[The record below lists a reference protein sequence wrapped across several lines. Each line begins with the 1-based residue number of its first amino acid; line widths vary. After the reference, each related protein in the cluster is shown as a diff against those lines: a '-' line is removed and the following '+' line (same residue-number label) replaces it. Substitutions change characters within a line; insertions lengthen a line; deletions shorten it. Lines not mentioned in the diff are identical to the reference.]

1 MSNQTI
7 DTIEQNKQHGQKG
20 KAVPGL
26 LATGKEL
33 IFIGAKFSCAEELM
47 NRIADSALE
56 RGYIEPHYR
65 DAIAEREKEFPTGLD
80 LPIPIAIPHT
90 DAGCIT
96 PFVAVVTL
104 ANPIPFYSMDLSGD
118 IVQAQMVFQLGIQD
132 GATHRRVLKKLA
144 LAFSRKE
151 DMEELLHLKEE
162 TEILEKLNLLL
173 DGLLEI
179 SESGNLAE
187 SIGGP
192 YEKN

>member
-7 DTIEQNKQHGQKG
+7 DAIEQSKQHGHKG
-20 KAVPGL
+20 KAVSGR

-33 IFIGAKFSCAEELM
+33 IHIGANFSSAEELM

-56 RGYIEPHYR
+56 QGYIEPHYR
-65 DAIAEREKEFPTGLD
+65 DAISEREKEFPTGLD

-96 PFVAVVTL
+96 PFIAVATL
-104 ANPIPFYSMDLSGD
+104 TNPIPFYSMDLSGD
-118 IVQAQMVFQLGIQD
+118 IVHVQMVFQLGIQD

-151 DMEELLHLKEE
+151 DMEELLYLKEE
-162 TEILEKLNLLL
+162 AELLEKLNLLL
-173 DGLLEI
+173 DGLLAI
-179 SESGNLAE
+179 SESGNDSD

-192 YEKN
+192 HEKN